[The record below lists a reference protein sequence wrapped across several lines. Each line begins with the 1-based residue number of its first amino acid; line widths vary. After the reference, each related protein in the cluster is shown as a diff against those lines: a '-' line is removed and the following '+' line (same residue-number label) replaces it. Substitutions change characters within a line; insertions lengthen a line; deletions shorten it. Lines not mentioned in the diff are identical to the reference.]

1 MDNEGLKKLAR
12 GVLEDAYVMS
22 LGTADEG
29 GAWVADLIY
38 VADEDFNLYWIS
50 FPQVRHSQAIEKN
63 AKVACAITA
72 SHETNKERAL
82 QIEGVVEKIDGPLF
96 EQEKKLEAK
105 RGLPIPQRAG
115 EILENGH
122 VWYKLK
128 PTKVELLH
136 SEPFGYEKKAVTLG
150 GSDTVEG

>member
-12 GVLEDAYVMS
+12 GVLADAYVMS

-50 FPQVRHSQAIEKN
+50 FPQ
-63 AKVACAITA
+63 
-72 SHETNKERAL
+72 
-82 QIEGVVEKIDGPLF
+82 
-96 EQEKKLEAK
+96 
-105 RGLPIPQRAG
+105 RAG

-122 VWYKLK
+122 VWYRLR
-128 PTKVELLH
+128 PTKVELIH
-136 SEPFGYEKKAVTLG
+136 SEPFGYEKKIVALG
-150 GSDTVEG
+150 